1 MKTTPEMLIE
11 KEVVRAEKSGSTF
24 SGAAWYA
31 SGMIDMATVAG
42 VITYAQQDAFMV
54 RINAIGVRKSG

>member
-11 KEVVRAEKSGSTF
+11 KEVVRAEKSGSTL

-54 RINAIGVRKSG
+54 RINAIGVRKSA

>member
-24 SGAAWYA
+24 SGATWYA

-42 VITYAQQDAFMV
+42 IITYAQQDAYMV
-54 RINAIGVRKSG
+54 RLNAIGKRKSA